1 MITKVS
7 CMQVSTQA
15 LGTQGV
21 VGSPA
26 LMEHS
31 WQGARHPLG
40 GEILPSSSQKKGEKS
55 QSQTCLQREFWQ
67 GSSDSCFLP
76 YSLCPQGCR
85 DRISAEA
92 EDGRVRSRTR
102 RDTHCLE
109 GFTEEVRP
117 LISESSVLCSRKSR
131 GSRGSVS

>member
-1 MITKVS
+1 MITKAS

-31 WQGARHPLG
+31 WQGSRHPLG
-40 GEILPSSSQKKGEKS
+40 EVLPSSSQKKREKS

-67 GSSDSCFLP
+67 ASSDSYFLP
-76 YSLCPQGCR
+76 YSLCAQGYR
-85 DRISAEA
+85 GRISAEA
-92 EDGRVRSRTR
+92 EDGRVRSRQDETLSAWR
-102 RDTHCLE
+102 
-109 GFTEEVRP
+109 
-117 LISESSVLCSRKSR
+117 
-131 GSRGSVS
+131 VSWKRSDP

>member
-31 WQGARHPLG
+31 WQGARHPL
-40 GEILPSSSQKKGEKS
+40 EIGRAS
-55 QSQTCLQREFWQ
+55 CRE
-67 GSSDSCFLP
+67 
-76 YSLCPQGCR
+76 
-85 DRISAEA
+85 
-92 EDGRVRSRTR
+92 RV
-102 RDTHCLE
+102 
-109 GFTEEVRP
+109 
-117 LISESSVLCSRKSR
+117 
-131 GSRGSVS
+131 